1 MRALLQ
7 RVLRASVSIEGRQVA
22 SIGHGILIFFAA
34 GKADSQNESSE
45 RLNWLASRCLGLRI
59 FDDRAGKMNRS
70 VADAGGE
77 ILIVSQFTLYA
88 DLKKGFRPSFT
99 QALAPGPAEELYEQ
113 FCVECSHLAP
123 GRVQRGVFAAD
134 MQVELINDGPVTI
147 LIDTER

>member
-7 RVLRASVSIEGRQVA
+7 RVLRASVSIDGRQVA

-34 GKADSQNESSE
+34 GKADGEDDSPE
-45 RLNWLASRCLGLRI
+45 RLSWLASRCLGLRI
-59 FDDRAGKMNRS
+59 FNDQAGKMNRS
-70 VADAGGE
+70 VADVGGE

-99 QALAPGPAEELYEQ
+99 QALAPGPAEELYER
-113 FCVECSHLAP
+113 FCAECSNLAP

-134 MQVELINDGPVTI
+134 MQVELINAGPVTI
-147 LIDTER
+147 LIDTDR